1 LKKLDE
7 ILESITVLNDIQIS
21 DQDVSGVYIDS
32 RECTPKCMFIAYKGV
47 HQDGHDYITSAIS
60 NGAQFILL
68 DNESYVDDKA
78 TYILVGNARDVVS
91 KIAANYYEH
100 PTEFLTVVGVTG
112 TNGKTTTTNLLN
124 DLFFRLSFN
133 CGLISTIEV
142 KFGNTVTPSKLTT
155 PDAISLQRLFRE
167 MKDAG
172 ITHVFMEASSHAI
185 HQGRVDDVHF
195 DHVVFTNITHDHLDY
210 HRTFLDYIKAKKLL
224 FDKLPASATALI
236 NVDDTN
242 GPVMVQNSKA
252 DVHTYALRRPSNF
265 KGKIISNEISGLHM
279 DMAGTEVFLKIVGG
293 FNAYNALAAYS
304 TAIILGLDSHDVLR
318 ELSMITTAEGRFDIV
333 RSENV
338 GYTAVVDYA
347 HTPDALE
354 NVLKTLVEIKK
365 NDSRIL
371 TVVGCGGDRDKA
383 KRPLMAK
390 VAVRYSD
397 VIILTSDNPRSEEPE
412 DILDDMYSGLDN
424 QTSKNVLRLSNR
436 KEAIRTASMMA
447 NKGDTILIA
456 GKGHE
461 KYQEIKGEKVPF
473 DDKKI
478 IKHLMDAI

>member
-1 LKKLDE
+1 
-7 ILESITVLNDIQIS
+7 
-21 DQDVSGVYIDS
+21 
-32 RECTPKCMFIAYKGV
+32 M
-47 HQDGHDYITSAIS
+47 
-60 NGAQFILL
+60 
-68 DNESYVDDKA
+68 
-78 TYILVGNARDVVS
+78 
-91 KIAANYYEH
+91 
-100 PTEFLTVVGVTG
+100 
-112 TNGKTTTTNLLN
+112 
-124 DLFFRLSFN
+124 FFRLSFN

-210 HRTFLDYIKAKKLL
+210 HKTFLDYIKAKKLL

-242 GPVMVQNSKA
+242 GSVMVQNSKA

-383 KRPLMAK
+383 KRPVMAK

-397 VIILTSDNPRSEEPE
+397 VTILTSDNPRSEEPE
-412 DILDDMYSGLDN
+412 DILDDMYSGLDK
-424 QTSKNVLRLSNR
+424 QSSKDVLRLSNR

-478 IKHLMDAI
+478 IKHLMDAN